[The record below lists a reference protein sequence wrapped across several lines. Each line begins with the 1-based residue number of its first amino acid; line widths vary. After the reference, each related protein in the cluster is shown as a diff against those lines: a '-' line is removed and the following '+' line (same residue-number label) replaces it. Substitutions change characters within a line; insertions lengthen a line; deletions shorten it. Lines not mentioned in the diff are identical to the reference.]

1 MLELRGRRLS
11 FFDLPLAGLAAAI
24 LLGLAVVVLS
34 PQNAVVL
41 LLALAGG
48 VVVLLRPGWA
58 LLALP
63 LAVPFGELRTLSLGG
78 LTVGGGEIIL
88 AAVVVS
94 LVARG
99 LARQRLVIPR
109 APLLVPLLIFLGALL
124 VSVPGALSLPAAVKE
139 LAKWLE
145 FALTYLAVLIVA
157 DEATP
162 RGRMAFVA
170 AMSASLLLAGTLEAA
185 AGIVQSVQR
194 LGPPSYAILGGALW
208 RAFGEFGQPNPFGGF
223 MNMALLPALSGLVG
237 IALGAGLTRRGW
249 WPSAENGYRPSAV
262 VAILLLLVAGVV
274 GLGLILSWSRGAWLG
289 AVAGVAA
296 IVVAW
301 IVLILARPP
310 AERASEARRRA
321 VAALWV
327 LVALGL
333 LLVFAGAANV
343 IPSSVT
349 DRLATVADYSG
360 GLDVLNVEVNDD
372 NFAVVE
378 RAAHWYAAAN
388 MWADHFWTGVGI
400 GNYAVAYPQYNVPR
414 WTDPLGHAH
423 NYYLNIGAEA
433 GFIGLLAYLVLIF
446 AVLWRGIRVAADYPD
461 WLTRTLAVGIIGV
474 LVAVGVHN
482 IFDNLYVHAMGVYIA
497 ILVSL
502 VDTAGTRAR

>member
-1 MLELRGRRLS
+1 MRGRRLPLL
-11 FFDLPLAGLAAAI
+11 DLPLAGLAAAV
-24 LLGLAVVVLS
+24 LLGLAVAALS
-34 PQNAVVL
+34 PQNAALL
-41 LLALAGG
+41 LLAAAGG
-48 VVVLLRPGWA
+48 LAVLLRPGWA
-58 LLALP
+58 LLVLP
-63 LAVPFGELRTLSLGG
+63 FVVPFGELRTASLGG
-78 LTVGGGEIIL
+78 LTVGGTEVVL

-94 LVARG
+94 LLARG

-109 APLLVPLLIFLGALL
+109 APLLIPLLIFLGALL
-124 VSVPGALSLPAAVKE
+124 VSLPGAFSLPAAVKE

-145 FALTYLAVLIVA
+145 FAVTYLAVLMVA

-170 AMSASLLLAGTLEAA
+170 AMGAALLLAGALEAIS
-185 AGIVQSVQR
+185 GIAQSVQR
-194 LGPPSYAILGGALW
+194 IGPPSYAILGGALW

-237 IALGAGLTRRGW
+237 IALGAGMTRRGW
-249 WPSAENGYRPSAV
+249 RPMAENGYRPSPFVALFLLAV
-262 VAILLLLVAGVV
+262 AAVV
-274 GLGLILSWSRGAWLG
+274 GLGLALSWSRGAWLG
-289 AVAGVAA
+289 VVAGAA
-296 IVVAW
+296 VMVVAW

-310 AERASEARRRA
+310 AERAAETRRRA
-321 VAALWV
+321 VAAMWA
-327 LVALGL
+327 LVALAL
-333 LLVFAGAANV
+333 VLVFAGAANV

-349 DRLATVADYSG
+349 DRLATVTEYSG

-400 GNYAVAYPQYNVPR
+400 GNYAAAYPQYNVPR
-414 WTDPLGHAH
+414 WSDPLGHAH
-423 NYYLNIGAEA
+423 NYYLNMGAEA
-433 GFIGLLAYLVLIF
+433 GFIGLLAYLALIV
-446 AVLWRGIRVAADYPD
+446 AALWRAIRVASDYPD
-461 WLTRTLAVGIIGV
+461 WLTRALAVGTIGV

-482 IFDNLYVHAMGVYIA
+482 VFDNLYVHAMGVYIA

-502 VDTAGTRAR
+502 VDTAGTRA